1 MRKRTAGFVGAAIAA
16 VLISVGPRLH
26 AAPAPDCVTCHDQFT
41 PQAVMDWRNSRH
53 AEEDI
58 GCDGCHKG
66 DHRSARDV
74 GNLKTITAQTC
85 GGCHERQMQQFASGK
100 HAKAWEAAQA
110 LPTAH
115 ALPMA
120 AGPDAK
126 GCASCHKIG
135 LKSETEVGRLKSQGS
150 LFGHAS
156 CDSCHTRHMFSVN
169 EARQPQACQTCHMGF
184 DHPQWEMYS
193 ASKHGVRALLKQ
205 NGTLPA
211 NTPAPRCQDCH
222 MANGD
227 HAVRAPW
234 GFFGVRLPLP
244 DDPQWRAD
252 QLTIM
257 QALGLLDAAGAPT
270 LRLET
275 ARDLDLLRM
284 SEQAFEAER
293 ERMFETCNTC
303 HSGNFVRAEFERGDD
318 LIREADRL
326 FAAAIRV
333 VAGLY
338 TDGTLPRPAGST
350 QRMPDLLAMRE
361 APSPIERRLFEMHLE
376 HRLRAIQGAFHSN
389 PDHSLARGFSRLA
402 GDLADI
408 EAMARNLRGAAT
420 KTQ

>member
-1 MRKRTAGFVGAAIAA
+1 
-16 VLISVGPRLH
+16 
-26 AAPAPDCVTCHDQFT
+26 
-41 PQAVMDWRNSRH
+41 
-53 AEEDI
+53 
-58 GCDGCHKG
+58 
-66 DHRSARDV
+66 
-74 GNLKTITAQTC
+74 
-85 GGCHERQMQQFASGK
+85 
-100 HAKAWEAAQA
+100 
-110 LPTAH
+110 
-115 ALPMA
+115 
-120 AGPDAK
+120 
-126 GCASCHKIG
+126 
-135 LKSETEVGRLKSQGS
+135 
-150 LFGHAS
+150 
-156 CDSCHTRHMFSVN
+156 
-169 EARQPQACQTCHMGF
+169 
-184 DHPQWEMYS
+184 
-193 ASKHGVRALLKQ
+193 
-205 NGTLPA
+205 
-211 NTPAPRCQDCH
+211 

-376 HRLRAIQGAFHSN
+376 HRLRAFQGAFHSN